1 MISRFVPVKP
11 YPKWSCKMP
20 DILVRDIDPEKLELL
35 KARAKKNGRSLQSEA
50 KLLIEK
56 AAEERTNEEV
66 LALLETWKKQFSGRK
81 FSISSVDLIRE
92 DRDR

>member
-1 MISRFVPVKP
+1 MADL
-11 YPKWSCKMP
+11 Y
-20 DILVRDIDPEKLELL
+20 
-35 KARAKKNGRSLQSEA
+35 KAKA

>member
-1 MISRFVPVKP
+1 
-11 YPKWSCKMP
+11 MP
-20 DILVRDIDPEKLELL
+20 DILVRDIDPEKLERL

-56 AAEERTNEEV
+56 AAEEKTSEEV
-66 LALLETWKKQFSGRK
+66 LALLETWKKRFAGRK
-81 FSISSVDLIRE
+81 YSVSSVDLIRE

>member
-1 MISRFVPVKP
+1 
-11 YPKWSCKMP
+11 MP
-20 DILVRDIDPEKLELL
+20 DILVRDIDPEKLERL

-56 AAEERTNEEV
+56 AAEEKTSEEV
-66 LALLETWKKQFSGRK
+66 LALLENWRKDFSGRK
-81 FSISSVDLIRE
+81 YSVSSVDLIRE

>member
-1 MISRFVPVKP
+1 
-11 YPKWSCKMP
+11 MP
-20 DILVRDIDPEKLELL
+20 DILVRDIDPEKLERL

-56 AAEERTNEEV
+56 AADEKTNEEV
-66 LALLETWKKQFSGRK
+66 LALLENCKKEFANRK
-81 FSISSVDLIRE
+81 FSVSSVDLIRE